1 LPSLSFSEIEDVVE
15 RLKAQHPEIC
25 VGKVPVSFSPD
36 QVRKMLVEVGRNR
49 PKLKVEFDCGNPVGR
64 QCDSTSCTGKG
75 RPMGMYVVFPDGT
88 EKPLHIGFMRVG
100 EMAGL
105 EKLLNEL

>member
-1 LPSLSFSEIEDVVE
+1 LPSLSSSEIEDVVA

-25 VGKVPVSFSPD
+25 RGTVPVQFSPD
-36 QVRKMLVEVGRNR
+36 QVRKMLVEVSRNR
-49 PKLKVEFDCGNPVGR
+49 PKLKVEFDCGAKR
-64 QCDSTSCTGKG
+64 CDSTSCSHKK
-75 RPMGMYVVFPDGT
+75 RAMGMYVVFPDGT
-88 EKPLHIGFMRVG
+88 EKPLDIGFMRVG

>member
-1 LPSLSFSEIEDVVE
+1 MNHRQIEEVVE

-36 QVRKMLVEVGRNR
+36 QVRKMLVAVSKER
-49 PKLKVEFDCGNPVGR
+49 PKIKVEFDCGNPVGR

-75 RPMGMYVVFPDGT
+75 RQMGMYVVFPDGT
-88 EKPLHIGFMRVG
+88 EQPLHIGFMRVG
-100 EMAGL
+100 EMVGL

>member
-1 LPSLSFSEIEDVVE
+1 LPSLSSKQIEDVVA
-15 RLKAQHPEIC
+15 RLKAQHPEVC
-25 VGKVPVSFSPD
+25 AGKVPVFFSPD
-36 QVRKMLVEVGRNR
+36 QVRKMLVEVSKER

-64 QCDSTSCTGKG
+64 KCDSTSCTGKG

-88 EKPLHIGFMRVG
+88 ERPLHIGFMRVG

-105 EKLLNEL
+105 ERLLNEL